1 MSKTLVIIL
10 SETRAHELT
19 FDSFKTNVI
28 DVLCA
33 DLCLC
38 IGVKSNYDYDN
49 PFYKLAKFRF
59 LHNEDDDP
67 DFVKSVE
74 YSYSETQKCEYEYFN
89 GDFVKRKHYSEF
101 LNLKSHIGSEGD
113 NKCPVKNLNFLT
125 STYIHVFFLWFL
137 QKNARENDLL
147 QKYDRF
153 VILRSDYVYQLP
165 FPKMRILDDNYV
177 WIPDSEDYGG
187 ICDRSV
193 VLSAKHFECY
203 VDILSSFYVKSNRY
217 YEIIEREKEWN
228 MEKILKMHL
237 EENQLFA
244 MVRRFPYIS
253 YAVRNVNGST
263 RWSEGSFSKELG
275 YYIKYITEY
284 DKSLKYKHMFQNSIY
299 ESIDDFYDY
308 AISRIN

>member
-19 FDSFKTNVI
+19 FDSFKTNVM

-38 IGVKSNYDYDN
+38 IGVKSNYDYNN
-49 PFYKLAKFRF
+49 PFYELAKYRF
-59 LHNEDDDP
+59 LRHEDDDP

-74 YSYSETQKCEYEYFN
+74 YSYIETQKREYEYFN
-89 GDFVKRKHYSEF
+89 GNFVKRKHYSEF
-101 LNLKSHIGSEGD
+101 LNVKSHFGSEDD
-113 NKCPVKNLNFLT
+113 NKYPEKILNFLT

-137 QKNARENDLL
+137 QKNARENNLL

-165 FPKMRILDDNYV
+165 FPKMQLLNADYL

-193 VLSAKHFECY
+193 VLSAKHFEYY
-203 VDILSSFYVKSNRY
+203 VDILSSCYAKSNRY
-217 YEIIEREKEWN
+217 YEIIERDKEWN

-237 EENQLFA
+237 EENKLFA

-263 RWSEGSFSKELG
+263 RWSEGSFSEELG
-275 YYIKYITEY
+275 YYIKYNTEY

-299 ESIDDFYDY
+299 DSIDDFYDY
-308 AISRIN
+308 AISQIN